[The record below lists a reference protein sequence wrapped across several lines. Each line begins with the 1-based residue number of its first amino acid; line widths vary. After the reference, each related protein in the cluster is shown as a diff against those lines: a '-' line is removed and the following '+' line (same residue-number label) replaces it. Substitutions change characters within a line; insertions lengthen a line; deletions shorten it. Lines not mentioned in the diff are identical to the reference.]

1 MFGYV
6 QPYKMELKIKDFEK
20 FKAYYCGLCKSIK
33 TNYGNIPRVTINY
46 DMTFLA
52 ILLDSF
58 FPESCIL
65 KRERCIIH
73 PLKKRLII
81 TNNSAIDYAA
91 FCNITL
97 ANYKLL
103 DDFNDDKSII
113 AKVNSNILKLY
124 VNKAPKSLHNLNK
137 NIKNNLHD
145 LYNLENN
152 YEDKILD
159 EVCHPFA
166 NLTGILLNFYDKLN
180 LTQEESNILYW
191 LGYNLGKWIYLIDAL
206 DDLKDDMEK
215 NKFNVINNILNK
227 DNKPFKQFYKYIEN
241 RIYLVLVTCARN
253 CSENF
258 TKLNIK
264 KNKELLTNILNL
276 GLMDKIDQVLNKNSK
291 LLN

>member
-6 QPYKMELKIKDFEK
+6 EPYKMELKIKDFEK

-33 TNYGNIPRVTINY
+33 LNYGNIPRVTINY

-58 FPESCIL
+58 FPISCVL
-65 KRERCIIH
+65 KKERCIIH
-73 PLKKRLII
+73 PLKKRVII
-81 TNNSAIDYAA
+81 TNNSALDYAA

-103 DDFNDDKSII
+103 DNFNDDKSII
-113 AKVNSNILKLY
+113 SKLNSNILKLY
-124 VNKAPKSLHNLNK
+124 VNKAPKSLKMLDK
-137 NIKNNLHD
+137 SIKNNLLD

-152 YEDKILD
+152 YENKILD

-166 NLTGILLNFYDKLN
+166 HLTGILLTSYDKLKI
-180 LTQEESNILYW
+180 TEEETKTLYW

-206 DDLKDDMEK
+206 DDLKDDMLK

-227 DNKPFKQFYKYIEN
+227 DNKPFKEFYESIKD
-241 RIYLVLVTCARN
+241 RIYFVLVTCARN

-258 TKLNIK
+258 NKLNLN
-264 KNKELLTNILNL
+264 KNKELLTNILDL
-276 GLMDKIDQVLNKNSK
+276 GLMEKINEVLNKISK
-291 LLN
+291 HL